1 MADCRQLRLSQVFDE
16 YRKFV
21 FDVNQVLEIKL
32 EILALQGYDVKYLSG
47 VALLPIIVLAGILL
61 FPRGIST
68 IEAMVHPLFIDAG
81 KLH

>member
-1 MADCRQLRLSQVFDE
+1 LSQVFDE
-16 YRKFV
+16 DRQLV

-32 EILALQGYDVKYLSG
+32 EVLTLQSSNIKDLSS

-61 FPRGIST
+61 IPRGISP
-68 IEAMVHPLFIDAG
+68 IKAMVHSLLIDAG

>member
-1 MADCRQLRLSQVFDE
+1 LSEVFDE

-21 FDVNQVLEIKL
+21 FDVNQVFEIKL
-32 EILALQGYDVKYLSG
+32 EILALQGCNVKYLSG

-61 FPRGIST
+61 FPRRISP
-68 IEAMVHPLFIDAG
+68 IEAMVHPLLIDAR

>member
-1 MADCRQLRLSQVFDE
+1 MSEVFDE

-21 FDVNQVLEIKL
+21 FDVNQVFEIKL
-32 EILALQGYDVKYLSG
+32 EILALQGCNVKYLSG

-61 FPRGIST
+61 FPRRISP
-68 IEAMVHPLFIDAG
+68 IEAMVHPLLIDAG

>member
-1 MADCRQLRLSQVFDE
+1 MADCRQLRLSQVFDQD
-16 YRKFV
+16 RKFV

-32 EILALQGYDVKYLSG
+32 EVLALQGCDVKYLSG

-61 FPRGIST
+61 FPRGISP
-68 IEAMVHPLFIDAG
+68 IEAMVHPLLINAR